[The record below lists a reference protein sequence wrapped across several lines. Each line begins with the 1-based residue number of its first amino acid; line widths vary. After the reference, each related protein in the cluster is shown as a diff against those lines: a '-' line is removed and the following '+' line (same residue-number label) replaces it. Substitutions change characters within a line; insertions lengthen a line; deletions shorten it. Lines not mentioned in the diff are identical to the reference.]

1 MKWANFCPIYLTKEE
16 NDLRGHIRK
25 RGGTYTIVV
34 DNGHNP
40 TTGKRRRKWITVQ
53 GTKRDAERKLA
64 EVLRELDQAV

>member
-1 MKWANFCPIYLTKEE
+1 M
-16 NDLRGHIRK
+16 RGHIRK
-25 RGGTYTIVV
+25 RGGTYAVVV

-40 TTGKRRRKWITVQ
+40 TTGKRRQKWITVK